1 MPQKDLEISLLNT
14 FHSTDKKTDASKG
27 SAFPYRA
34 REDLELQPW
43 LLGAGSVLPE
53 ASRCS
58 KAEKKVTSLPEPQS
72 MPGFASCLAT
82 FQVIHSHVWPVA
94 AMLDNCLLREKQC
107 CFNEDGPLSGAVI
120 HFAQHLRKRGK
131 Q

>member
-1 MPQKDLEISLLNT
+1 MPPKGLEISLLNT
-14 FHSTDKKTDASKG
+14 FHSTDKKNDASKG
-27 SAFPYRA
+27 SAFPYGA
-34 REDLELQPW
+34 REELELQPW
-43 LLGAGSVLPE
+43 LTDAGSVLPE

-58 KAEKKVTSLPEPQS
+58 KAEKKVASLPEPHS

-82 FQVIHSHVWPVA
+82 FRHVWPVA
-94 AMLDNCLLREKQC
+94 AMLDNCLLREKRC
-107 CFNEDGPLSGAVI
+107 CFNEDEPLGGDVI